1 MASEQIENYLK
12 NIYKLSSNE
21 GKVTTS
27 SLSEKLQI
35 SPASVSEM
43 IKKLAE
49 EGTLTHTPYKGV
61 ELTDEGKKLAL
72 RIIRKHRLWE
82 MFLVEVLHFR
92 WDEIDDEAE
101 RFEHIMSDK
110 MEEKIDH
117 VLGHPLHRSPRRSY
131 TDEGW
136 RDPLHHEL
144 SAHREPGG
152 NTRARAESER
162 FQFGNAPVCRLHR
175 YLAQQRDRHQ
185 TEDELRPIS
194 PRRHQRQGDQYQ
206 FHHRIEH
213 LRGEHRGETMIDP
226 LNALTIF
233 GVMLLVSRR
242 HLPAE
247 VRHLFPVSET
257 RTPRTETD
265 ADRRCVEAYLRL

>member
-61 ELTDEGKKLAL
+61 ELTEEGKILAL

-117 VLGHPLHRSPRRSY
+117 VLGHPL
-131 TDEGW
+131 
-136 RDPLHHEL
+136 
-144 SAHREPGG
+144 
-152 NTRARAESER
+152 
-162 FQFGNAPVCRLHR
+162 
-175 YLAQQRDRHQ
+175 
-185 TEDELRPIS
+185 
-194 PRRHQRQGDQYQ
+194 
-206 FHHRIEH
+206 
-213 LRGEHRGETMIDP
+213 IDP
-226 LNALTIF
+226 HGDPIPTKDGEIHCAMSYPLIECQAGTRVRVLRVSDSNSEMLQYVASIGISLMKEIMIKQKMNFDQSLMVVINGKEINISSTIASNIF
-233 GVMLLVSRR
+233 
-242 HLPAE
+242 
-247 VRHLFPVSET
+247 
-257 RTPRTETD
+257 
-265 ADRRCVEAYLRL
+265 VENI

>member
-101 RFEHIMSDK
+101 RFEHIMSDL

-117 VLGHPLHRSPRRSY
+117 ALGHP
-131 TDEGW
+131 
-136 RDPLHHEL
+136 
-144 SAHREPGG
+144 
-152 NTRARAESER
+152 
-162 FQFGNAPVCRLHR
+162 
-175 YLAQQRDRHQ
+175 
-185 TEDELRPIS
+185 
-194 PRRHQRQGDQYQ
+194 
-206 FHHRIEH
+206 
-213 LRGEHRGETMIDP
+213 MIDP
-226 LNALTIF
+226 HGDPIPTKDGEITCAMSYPMIESEPGTRVRVLRVSDSNSEMLKYVSSIGITLNKEILIRRKMAFDNSLIVVINKKEINISSTI
-233 GVMLLVSRR
+233 
-242 HLPAE
+242 AE
-247 VRHLFPVSET
+247 NIF
-257 RTPRTETD
+257 
-265 ADRRCVEAYLRL
+265 VENV

>member
-12 NIYKLSSNE
+12 NIYKLSFNE

-61 ELTDEGKKLAL
+61 ELTEEGKLLAL

-82 MFLVEVLHFR
+82 MFLVKVLHFG
-92 WDEIDDEAE
+92 WDEIDNEAE

-117 VLGHPLHRSPRRSY
+117 VLGHPS
-131 TDEGW
+131 
-136 RDPLHHEL
+136 
-144 SAHREPGG
+144 
-152 NTRARAESER
+152 
-162 FQFGNAPVCRLHR
+162 
-175 YLAQQRDRHQ
+175 
-185 TEDELRPIS
+185 
-194 PRRHQRQGDQYQ
+194 
-206 FHHRIEH
+206 
-213 LRGEHRGETMIDP
+213 IDP
-226 LNALTIF
+226 HGDPIPTKEGEIQCSMSYPLNEATEGSKVRVLRVSDSNSEMLQYVSSIGISLNKEIRIKQKMNFDNSMLIKINAKEINISSTI
-233 GVMLLVSRR
+233 
-242 HLPAE
+242 AE
-247 VRHLFPVSET
+247 NIF
-257 RTPRTETD
+257 
-265 ADRRCVEAYLRL
+265 VENV

>member
-1 MASEQIENYLK
+1 MIRAHADTTNKETIMASEQIENYIK

-49 EGTLTHTPYKGV
+49 ERTLTHTPYKGV
-61 ELTDEGKKLAL
+61 ELTEEGKKLAL

-101 RFEHIMSDK
+101 RFEHIMSDT

-117 VLGHPLHRSPRRSY
+117 VLGHP
-131 TDEGW
+131 
-136 RDPLHHEL
+136 
-144 SAHREPGG
+144 
-152 NTRARAESER
+152 N
-162 FQFGNAPVCRLHR
+162 
-175 YLAQQRDRHQ
+175 
-185 TEDELRPIS
+185 
-194 PRRHQRQGDQYQ
+194 
-206 FHHRIEH
+206 
-213 LRGEHRGETMIDP
+213 IDP
-226 LNALTIF
+226 HGDPIPTRDGEIHCTMSYPMIESHPGMRVRVLRVSDSNSDLLKYVSSIGITLNKQIRIKQKMSF
-233 GVMLLVSRR
+233 DNSLLVVINKKEINISSTI
-242 HLPAE
+242 AE
-247 VRHLFPVSET
+247 NIFVET
-257 RTPRTETD
+257 IEK
-265 ADRRCVEAYLRL
+265 E

>member
-12 NIYKLSSNE
+12 NIYKLSSND

-61 ELTDEGKKLAL
+61 ELTEEGKLLAL

-82 MFLVEVLHFR
+82 MFLVQVLHFG

-117 VLGHPLHRSPRRSY
+117 VLGHPSIDPHGDPIPSKDGVITCSMSYPMAEAHEGATVRVLRVSDENSEMLQYVSSIGISLHR
-131 TDEGW
+131 EI
-136 RDPLHHEL
+136 L
-144 SAHREPGG
+144 
-152 NTRARAESER
+152 
-162 FQFGNAPVCRLHR
+162 
-175 YLAQQRDRHQ
+175 
-185 TEDELRPIS
+185 I
-194 PRRHQRQGDQYQ
+194 RQKMNFD
-206 FHHRIEH
+206 
-213 LRGEHRGETMIDP
+213 
-226 LNALTIF
+226 NS
-233 GVMLLVSRR
+233 LLVRIGDR
-242 HLPAE
+242 E
-247 VRHLFPVSET
+247 VNISSTIASSIFVENVGG
-257 RTPRTETD
+257 
-265 ADRRCVEAYLRL
+265 DR

>member
-61 ELTDEGKKLAL
+61 ELTEEGKQLAL

-82 MFLVEVLHFR
+82 MFLVQVLHFG

-117 VLGHPLHRSPRRSY
+117 VLGHPTLDPHGDPIPSKDGVITCSMSFPMVEASEGTTVRVLRVSDENSEMLQYVSSIGISLHR
-131 TDEGW
+131 EI
-136 RDPLHHEL
+136 L
-144 SAHREPGG
+144 
-152 NTRARAESER
+152 
-162 FQFGNAPVCRLHR
+162 
-175 YLAQQRDRHQ
+175 
-185 TEDELRPIS
+185 I
-194 PRRHQRQGDQYQ
+194 RQKMNFD
-206 FHHRIEH
+206 
-213 LRGEHRGETMIDP
+213 
-226 LNALTIF
+226 NS
-233 GVMLLVSRR
+233 LLVRIGDR
-242 HLPAE
+242 E
-247 VRHLFPVSET
+247 VNISSTIASNIFVENVGG
-257 RTPRTETD
+257 
-265 ADRRCVEAYLRL
+265 DR

>member
-61 ELTDEGKKLAL
+61 ELTSEGKLLAL

-82 MFLVEVLHFR
+82 MFLVQVLHFG

-117 VLGHPLHRSPRRSY
+117 VLGHPS
-131 TDEGW
+131 
-136 RDPLHHEL
+136 
-144 SAHREPGG
+144 
-152 NTRARAESER
+152 
-162 FQFGNAPVCRLHR
+162 
-175 YLAQQRDRHQ
+175 
-185 TEDELRPIS
+185 
-194 PRRHQRQGDQYQ
+194 
-206 FHHRIEH
+206 
-213 LRGEHRGETMIDP
+213 IDP
-226 LNALTIF
+226 HGDPIPSKDGVITCSMSYPMIEAREGATVRVLRVSDSNSEMLQYVSSIGISLNKEIAVRQKMNF
-233 GVMLLVSRR
+233 DNSLLVRIGDK
-242 HLPAE
+242 E
-247 VRHLFPVSET
+247 VNISSTIASNIF
-257 RTPRTETD
+257 
-265 ADRRCVEAYLRL
+265 VENVER